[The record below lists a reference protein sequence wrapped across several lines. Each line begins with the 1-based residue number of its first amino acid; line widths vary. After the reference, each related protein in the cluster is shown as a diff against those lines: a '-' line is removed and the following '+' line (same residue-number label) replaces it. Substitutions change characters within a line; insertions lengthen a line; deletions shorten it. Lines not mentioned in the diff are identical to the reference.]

1 MKPALQHILF
11 LALGFTG
18 SLFVTSLPSLSLGSR
33 EMGISTSKQVT
44 KKKNSKK
51 YSLQVYIVID
61 ISLLLQDK
69 SQQTRKET
77 AQSVTESL

>member
-18 SLFVTSLPSLSLGSR
+18 SLFVTSLPSLSLDSR
-33 EMGISTSKQVT
+33 EVRISTSKQVT
-44 KKKNSKK
+44 KKTSKK